1 MRFRRHGATP
11 TVDPTAVIAP
21 TAVLSGAVMIG
32 PGTHVLHGAVL
43 TAESGSITVGARCV
57 IMEHAVIRGTKAR
70 PAIIKDHVLVGP
82 HAYLSGC
89 QIEDEVF
96 IATGAMVFNG
106 ARMDRAS
113 SVALGGAVHIG
124 CHVPPGVRVPI
135 GWVAVGDP
143 AVPHPPGE
151 DADIRA
157 GLMEFGGFMP
167 YVFGVEDRGDRGQ
180 IMREA
185 MALYT
190 QSLGRHLEERV
201 PDQLDGGV

>member
-1 MRFRRHGATP
+1 MT
-11 TVDPTAVIAP
+11 
-21 TAVLSGAVMIG
+21 IG
-32 PGTHVLHGAVL
+32 PGTQILHGAVL
-43 TAESGSITVGARCV
+43 TAESGSVTVGARCV
-57 IMEHAVIRGTKAR
+57 IMEHAVIRGTRAH
-70 PAIIKDHVLVGP
+70 PAIIGDHVLVGP

-106 ARMDRAS
+106 ARMGRAS

-124 CHVPPGVRVPI
+124 CQVAANDRVPI
-135 GWVAVGDP
+135 GWVAVGSP
-143 AVPHPPGE
+143 ARLHPPGE

-157 GLMEFGGFMP
+157 GLAEFGGFMP

-180 IMREA
+180 VMREA

-190 QSLGRHLEERV
+190 RSLGRHLEEQV
-201 PDQLDGGV
+201 SDHPHEAE